1 MLISFP
7 VLGPRGPV
15 FARLGALI
23 ALGVLIAGPVG
34 AEMAITLNS
43 GDDTV
48 SLIDTE
54 TYKETARI
62 YIGKEPHHLM
72 ATPDDRY
79 LIVANAAGNDMVFLD
94 PISGQIQQRL
104 SRISDPYQIGFSPD
118 QRWFVANSLRLNRV
132 DIYHA
137 ADFTLAKHLTLPK
150 MPSHLIF
157 NGASSLVFVTLQESD
172 EVAAIDLT
180 TQEIKWKL
188 PVGRQPAGIWMTP
201 DDRYLLVAMTGADY
215 VEVIDWRV
223 PVSVKKITTGKG
235 AHNFLAMGDGR
246 RVLLSNRMADTVS
259 IIDQSTLTVLESF
272 PVPGGPDDMELRRDG
287 RELWVSSRWIKQVTV
302 IDMQTK
308 KISHRIPVGRSPHGI
323 YFHSHAARK

>member
-1 MLISFP
+1 
-7 VLGPRGPV
+7 
-15 FARLGALI
+15 
-23 ALGVLIAGPVG
+23 
-34 AEMAITLNS
+34 
-43 GDDTV
+43 
-48 SLIDTE
+48 
-54 TYKETARI
+54 
-62 YIGKEPHHLM
+62 M

-79 LIVANAAGNDMVFLD
+79 LIVANAAGNDVVCLD
-94 PISGQIQQRL
+94 PISGQIQRRL
-104 SRISDPYQIGFSPD
+104 SRISDPYQIGFSPN
-118 QRWFVANSLRLNRV
+118 QQWFVANSLRLDRV

-137 ADFTLAKHLTLPK
+137 ADFTLAKRLTLPK
-150 MPSHLIF
+150 TPSHLIF

-172 EVAAIDLT
+172 EVAAIDLV

-259 IIDQSTLTVLESF
+259 IIDQPTLTVLESF

-323 YFHSHAARK
+323 YFHTHAPRK